1 MAEPLKTLILRA
13 IQEAVTAIPLVG
25 SVKRNPPTPPRR
37 ETAIFPVVYIYDDTE
52 SKKNNNRY
60 SMNTFPIQFE
70 TYFLADEEDASD
82 KADLID
88 SEIYQ
93 AVLQDEGILALVS
106 AIAPEVENS
115 SSKQFVD
122 EFTGVLIS
130 RYVVV
135 YRHAYGDPT
144 NQAK

>member
-1 MAEPLKTLILRA
+1 M
-13 IQEAVTAIPLVG
+13 
-25 SVKRNPPTPPRR
+25 SSRR
-37 ETAIFPVVYIYDDTE
+37 RTTTGIRERTGPVRDVPG
-52 SKKNNNRY
+52 RR
-60 SMNTFPIQFE
+60 
-70 TYFLADEEDASD
+70 EDASD

-106 AIAPEVENS
+106 AIAPEVENG

-135 YRHAYGDPT
+135 TDMRTESHQPGEIARSR
-144 NQAK
+144 